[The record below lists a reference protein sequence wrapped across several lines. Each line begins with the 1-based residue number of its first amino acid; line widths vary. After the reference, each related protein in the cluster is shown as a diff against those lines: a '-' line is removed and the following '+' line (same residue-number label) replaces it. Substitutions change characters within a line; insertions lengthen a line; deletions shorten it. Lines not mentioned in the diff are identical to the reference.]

1 MSIVIDGHKI
11 SNRGQIKRWGETS
24 SGKVPHERIVVN
36 GIEFDSKA
44 EHDRYLE
51 LLVMERAGIISGLE
65 CHPRWEII
73 PAQKVPGRHGFKAAH
88 YTADFKYVRDGV
100 EHVEDVKSTYTRED
114 KAYILRRK
122 LMHMVHGI
130 YVEEVIR

>member
-1 MSIVIDGHKI
+1 MSIVIDGKKLQSI
-11 SNRGQIKRWGETS
+11 PQMRRFGES
-24 SGKVPHERIVVN
+24 KSGRVNHQRIVAN

-51 LLVMERAGIISGLE
+51 LLVMERAGVISQLE

-73 PAQKVPGRHGFKAAH
+73 PAQKIPGHRQFNAAH
-88 YTADFKYVRDGV
+88 YTADFKYIRDGKMV
-100 EHVEDVKSTYTRED
+100 VEDVKSSYTRED

-122 LMHMVHGI
+122 LMYQVHGI
-130 YVEEVIR
+130 YVEEVVR